1 MGRRAEVQESGLM
14 SDTNITNKDLQ
25 ELLRSNA
32 IAAQLLVAIV
42 ARRERD
48 EALAQLAEV
57 KACTCED
64 VGQQLPLC

>member
-1 MGRRAEVQESGLM
+1 MP
-14 SDTNITNKDLQ
+14 DTTFTNGDLQ
-25 ELLRSNA
+25 ELLRSNPM
-32 IAAQLLVAIV
+32 AAQQLEAIS

-64 VGQQLPLC
+64 VGQQLPLVLS

>member
-1 MGRRAEVQESGLM
+1 MP
-14 SDTNITNKDLQ
+14 DTTITNGALQ
-25 ELLRSNA
+25 ELLRSNPM
-32 IAAQLLVAIV
+32 AAQQLEAIS

-64 VGQQLPLC
+64 VGQQLPLVLS

>member
-1 MGRRAEVQESGLM
+1 MP
-14 SDTNITNKDLQ
+14 DTNITNGDLQ
-25 ELLRSNA
+25 ELLRSNPM
-32 IAAQLLVAIV
+32 AAQQLEAIS

-64 VGQQLPLC
+64 FGQQLPLVLN

>member
-1 MGRRAEVQESGLM
+1 M
-14 SDTNITNKDLQ
+14 SDTNITSVDLQ

-32 IAAQLLVAIV
+32 MAAQQLEAIV

-48 EALAQLAEV
+48 EALSQLADV

-64 VGQQLPLC
+64 VGQQLPLVLS

>member
-1 MGRRAEVQESGLM
+1 M
-14 SDTNITNKDLQ
+14 SDTNITSVDLQ

-32 IAAQLLVAIV
+32 MAAQPLEAIV

-48 EALAQLAEV
+48 EALAQLADV

-64 VGQQLPLC
+64 VGQQLPLVLS

>member
-1 MGRRAEVQESGLM
+1 M
-14 SDTNITNKDLQ
+14 SDTNITSVDLQ

-32 IAAQLLVAIV
+32 MAAQQLEAIV

-48 EALAQLAEV
+48 EAVAQLADV

-64 VGQQLPLC
+64 VGQQLPLVLS

>member
-1 MGRRAEVQESGLM
+1 MA
-14 SDTNITNKDLQ
+14 DTTITTGDLQ
-25 ELLRSNA
+25 ELLRSNPM
-32 IAAQLLVAIV
+32 AAQQLEAIS

-64 VGQQLPLC
+64 VGQQLPLVLS

>member
-1 MGRRAEVQESGLM
+1 M
-14 SDTNITNKDLQ
+14 SDTNITSVDLQ

-32 IAAQLLVAIV
+32 MAAQQLEAIV

-57 KACTCED
+57 NAGTCED
-64 VGQQLPLC
+64 VGQQLPLVLS

>member
-1 MGRRAEVQESGLM
+1 M
-14 SDTNITNKDLQ
+14 SDTNITSVDVQ

-32 IAAQLLVAIV
+32 MAAQQLEAIV

-48 EALAQLAEV
+48 EALAQLADV

-64 VGQQLPLC
+64 VGQQLPLVLS